1 MRREYS
7 AIPAEKR
14 ELYYSSVDRRIH
26 LKHAGEGWLQVGH
39 FAGLGN
45 IGEIRMFDTDANGYF
60 DRWEYDFGDWRRVV
74 SVTDER
80 VEDLPWNV
88 QDLSTRYTETILPE
102 AVAANR
108 RFMEA
113 MAALR
118 PFSPEPGLA
127 EAANGTPSNV
137 QRYAQDVLRELQYGE
152 FYTWWS
158 GVAAQVLAEFP
169 VDDLRQLDA
178 EKRAAQPTSQTAW
191 DLRRTLSRIDTLYG
205 QGKLEEAVRVMESSA
220 PCFRMFTPE
229 KDRQQEAP
237 PGG

>member
-1 MRREYS
+1 
-7 AIPAEKR
+7 
-14 ELYYSSVDRRIH
+14 
-26 LKHAGEGWLQVGH
+26 
-39 FAGLGN
+39 
-45 IGEIRMFDTDANGYF
+45 
-60 DRWEYDFGDWRRVV
+60 
-74 SVTDER
+74 
-80 VEDLPWNV
+80 
-88 QDLSTRYTETILPE
+88 
-102 AVAANR
+102 
-108 RFMEA
+108 MEA

-137 QRYAQDVLRELQYGE
+137 QRYAQDVLRELQYGD